1 MSIRNCRKNHPEAE
15 AEVRGKAGKKRGKVY
30 TSGVGMSFSL
40 LSPVSHSS
48 SLSTILASPHIFS
61 LLSASPSST
70 SPIKVRNS
78 RRHHHV
84 TATLFSSNYF
94 TPMSIGAAAAAA
106 LRRLSSSSSSSS
118 FSSFNGRS
126 ELQSDSEEDIDADA
140 DGEEPHDDAEYI
152 VDKDDRIN
160 SAGLPERWDVLGLGQ
175 AMVDFSGVVDDKFLD
190 RLGLEKGTRKL
201 VNHEERGRVLRAMDG
216 CSYKAAAGG
225 SLSNSLVALAR
236 LGARHVGGP
245 PLNVAMA
252 GSVGSDPLGGF
263 YRAKLRRANVNF
275 LSPPVKNGTTGTVI
289 VLTTPD
295 AQRTMLAYQGTSSSV
310 NYDPCLASI
319 ISKTNILVVEGYL
332 FEFPDTIKTI
342 TKACEDAHRSGA
354 LVAITASDVSCID
367 RHYDDF
373 CEPLTTQSILPQKTM
388 CHAKELTSL
397 TTNGAL
403 ELLSDYCGIQQQSDK
418 NSPNHEY
425 WEIMGNYADVV
436 FANSDEARAFC
447 HFSSKESPASA
458 TRYLSHFVP
467 LVSVTD
473 GPKGSYIGVKGEAVY
488 IPPSPCVPVDT
499 CGAGDAYAS
508 GILYGILRGVS
519 DLKGMGTVAAKVAAV
534 VVRQQ
539 GTRLRVQDAAE
550 LAGSFAVHL
559 RSSTIGSD
567 VGSDQISS
575 L

>member
-1 MSIRNCRKNHPEAE
+1 
-15 AEVRGKAGKKRGKVY
+15 
-30 TSGVGMSFSL
+30 MSFSL

-373 CEPLTTQSILPQKTM
+373 
-388 CHAKELTSL
+388 
-397 TTNGAL
+397 
-403 ELLSDYCGIQQQSDK
+403 
-418 NSPNHEY
+418 